1 MLLALEDVEED
12 AAEEQDEELVEEQH
26 EEEDV
31 DVAPLAKP

>member
-1 MLLALEDVEED
+1 MALEDVEED
-12 AAEEQDEELVEEQH
+12 ATEEQDEELVDEQH